1 MEEFLPIL
9 NNVARYITL
18 TDEEKAY
25 YTSLL
30 KVKKVKKKQ
39 YIVQPDFVCNHRT
52 YIAKGAMRSYLIDGN
67 GQDHTVAIGI
77 DDWWIADFASY
88 IYREPATLFVEALEE
103 SILIQI
109 SYEDEQELLKNL
121 PKFAMFY
128 LNLVQFGFA
137 NLQRRILSDISLNAT
152 QRYENFLLK
161 YPAMAA
167 RIPQYALASYLG
179 VSHELLSKIR
189 NKRSK
194 NS

>member
-9 NNVARYITL
+9 KNVARYITL
-18 TDEEKAY
+18 TEDEKTY

-30 KVKKVKKKQ
+30 KVKKVRKKQ

-52 YIAKGAMRSYLIDGN
+52 YIAKGAMRSYLIDDK

-88 IYREPATLFVEALEE
+88 IYREPATLFVEALED
-103 SILIQI
+103 SVLIQI
-109 SYEDEQELLKNL
+109 SYEDEQELLENL
-121 PKFAMFY
+121 PQFAKFY

-179 VSHELLSKIR
+179 ISHELLSKIR
-189 NKRSK
+189 NKRAN

>member
-1 MEEFLPIL
+1 
-9 NNVARYITL
+9 
-18 TDEEKAY
+18 
-25 YTSLL
+25 
-30 KVKKVKKKQ
+30 
-39 YIVQPDFVCNHRT
+39 
-52 YIAKGAMRSYLIDGN
+52 MRSYLIDGN

-77 DDWWIADFASY
+77 DDWWIANFASY

-109 SYEDEQELLKNL
+109 SYEDEQELLTKI
-121 PKFAMFY
+121 PQFARFY

-179 VSHELLSKIR
+179 ISHELLSKIR